1 MKATI
6 RVVSLVAVSAFV
18 AAGQGAL
25 EVHVASADLSPVNW
39 GRIEVWRDRVL
50 VAAGTGGVL
59 RVAALAP
66 GDVRVKVIAR
76 GFYTAEA
83 RVHHDQ
89 EKTAVPILLQVGMIS
104 GNVMPPAATRGRW
117 PPAGAG
123 ADKGRW
129 IRFVPVFDGDTVTV
143 SPGPDGAFGAK
154 LPKFGPYMVI
164 AVEMGRV
171 CWRGEVRVSLG
182 DSRVDVPAGCG
193 ARGME

>member
-1 MKATI
+1 MTAI
-6 RVVSLVAVSAFV
+6 LRVVSLMAVSAFV

-39 GRIEVWRDRVL
+39 ARVEVWRDREL

-59 RVAALAP
+59 RVAALAF
-66 GDVRVKVIAR
+66 GEVRVKVIAR

-83 RVHHDQ
+83 RVRHDQ
-89 EKTAVPILLQVGMIS
+89 EKTAVPILLQLGMTS
-104 GNVMPPAATRGRW
+104 GNVLPPAATWGRW

-123 ADKGRW
+123 ADKVRW
-129 IRFVPVFDGDTVTV
+129 IRFVPLFDGDTVTV
-143 SPGPDGAFGAK
+143 SPGPDGTFGAT
-154 LPKFGPYMVI
+154 LPKFGPYVVM

-171 CWRGEVRVSLG
+171 CWKGEVRGSLG